1 MTRYYAFVSLD
12 MVMPDQV
19 EALRRSQE
27 GVVGWRYRPEKH
39 TLDLLFET
47 DIETE
52 HARLD
57 AIAAGQTIYLV
68 LDAQRGMF
76 HLPTRQGVLEE
87 IADAVDELVEDAIG
101 ADENSFNP
109 SEYLVSADHILRLT
123 ALLQKL
129 VELEEA
135 GT

>member
-1 MTRYYAFVSLD
+1 M
-12 MVMPDQV
+12 
-19 EALRRSQE
+19 
-27 GVVGWRYRPEKH
+27 
-39 TLDLLFET
+39 
-47 DIETE
+47 
-52 HARLD
+52 
-57 AIAAGQTIYLV
+57 AAGQNVYLV
-68 LDAQRGMF
+68 LDAQRGVF
-76 HLPTRQGVLEE
+76 HLPTRQVVLEE

-129 VELEEA
+129 IELEEA